1 MTNVQEKIEG
11 LRLKLHQHNFEY
23 YVNDTSL
30 ISDFEFDQLMKEL
43 QDLEALNPEFYDS
56 NSPSQRVG
64 GQITKNF
71 QTVTHAD
78 RMYSLGNTYSEEEIR
93 EWVDRIIKNLEGKTP
108 TFTCELK
115 YDGASINLTYE
126 KGALLS
132 AVTRGDGTQGDD
144 VTMNIKTIPN
154 IPLKLQGDFP
164 DLFEIRGEIV
174 MPLAG
179 FEALNKKRVDA
190 GENPY
195 MNPRNTASGSLKLQ
209 DSSETAQRSLTC
221 LLYSLVGKNLGFKNH
236 YDSLVEARSW
246 GFTVPDT
253 LVQSDSIDGILR
265 YINEWENKRDQLPFE
280 IDGIVIKVND
290 LRNQELLGFTSKS
303 PRWAISYKYQAEQAS
318 TTLETVSYQVGRTGA
333 ITPVANLN
341 PLLLSGTTVKRASLH
356 NADQIEK
363 LDLRLGDR
371 VYVEKGG
378 EIIPKI
384 VGVDHTMRGLIE
396 NRITYIDN
404 CPDCETTLVRIAG
417 EAQHYCPNITGCA
430 TQIIGKMQHYIGRTA
445 MDIEGLGGETVALL
459 FNEDLASNIADL
471 YALKEETLLPLE
483 RMAQKSVD
491 NLLLGLEA
499 SKEQPFAKVLFG
511 LGIRFVGATVAKC
524 LASHFGS
531 MTNLMQATEEEL
543 IAVDD
548 IGVRIAQSLVHY
560 FQIPSNRELL
570 DRLTLFGVQMENE
583 IIALASNALDGKNIV
598 VSGVFETLSRNE
610 LKAMIEEHG
619 GKVSSS
625 ISSKT
630 SFIVAGEGMGP
641 SKKVKAEKLEIP
653 LMTESSFL
661 NLLDL

>member
-1 MTNVQEKIEG
+1 MNVQEKIEG
-11 LRLKLHQHNFEY
+11 LRLKLHQYNFEY

-71 QTVTHAD
+71 QTVTHAE

-126 KGALLS
+126 KGALLR

-190 GENPY
+190 GEDPY

-265 YINEWENKRDQLPFE
+265 YINKWENKRDQLPFE

-290 LRNQELLGFTSKS
+290 LRDQELLGFTSKS

-511 LGIRFVGATVAKC
+511 LGIRFVGATVAKR

-583 IIALASNALDGKNIV
+583 IISLASNALDGKNIV

>member
-43 QDLEALNPEFYDS
+43 QDLEALNPKFYDS

-71 QTVTHAD
+71 QTVTHAE

-126 KGALLS
+126 KGALLR

-190 GENPY
+190 GEDPY

-619 GKVSSS
+619 GKVLSS

>member
-1 MTNVQEKIEG
+1 MTNAQEKIEG
-11 LRLKLHQHNFEY
+11 LRSKLHQYNFEY

-43 QDLEALNPEFYDS
+43 QDLEALHPEFYDS

-71 QTVTHAD
+71 ETVTHAE

-93 EWVDRIIKNLEGKTP
+93 DWVDRIIKNLDGEIP

-126 KGALLS
+126 KGVLLR

-154 IPLKLQGDFP
+154 VPLKLQGNFP

-179 FEALNKKRVDA
+179 FEALNRKRVEA
-190 GENPY
+190 GEEPY

-209 DSSETAQRSLTC
+209 DSSETAQRPLRC
-221 LLYSLVGKNLGFKNH
+221 LLYALVGKNLGFKSH
-236 YDSLVEARSW
+236 YDTLVEARTW

-253 LVQSDSIDGILR
+253 LVQADSTQGILY

-290 LRNQELLGFTSKS
+290 LKHQELLGFTSKS

-318 TTLETVSYQVGRTGA
+318 TNLETVSYQVGRTGA
-333 ITPVANLN
+333 ITPVANLT
-341 PLLLSGTTVKRASLH
+341 PVLLSGTTVKRASLH
-356 NADQIEK
+356 NADQIAK

-384 VGVDHTMRGLIE
+384 VGVDHRMRGLIE
-396 NRITYIDN
+396 HRVTYIEN
-404 CPDCETTLVRIAG
+404 CPDCAATLVRIAG
-417 EAQHYCPNITGCA
+417 EAQHYCPNTTGCA

-459 FNEDLASNIADL
+459 FNEGLVSNIADL
-471 YALKEETLLPLE
+471 YALKEEALLPLE

-491 NLLLGLEA
+491 NLLLGVEA
-499 SKEQPFAKVLFG
+499 SKKQPFAKVLFG
-511 LGIRFVGATVAKC
+511 LGIRFVGATVAKR

-531 MTNLMQATEEEL
+531 MSKLMQATEEEL

-560 FQIPSNRELL
+560 FQIPNNRELVE
-570 DRLTLFGVQMENE
+570 RLTQFGVQMENE
-583 IIALASNALDGKNIV
+583 TLALTSNALKGKNIV

-641 SKKVKAEKLEIP
+641 SKKVKAEKLAIP

-661 NLLDL
+661 DLLDS

>member
-11 LRLKLHQHNFEY
+11 LRLKLHQYNFEY

-71 QTVTHAD
+71 QTVTHAE

-115 YDGASINLTYE
+115 YDGVSINLTYE
-126 KGALLS
+126 KGALLR

-190 GENPY
+190 GEDPY

-209 DSSETAQRSLTC
+209 DSSETAQRPLTC
-221 LLYSLVGKNLGFKNH
+221 LLYTLVGKNLGFKNH

-290 LRNQELLGFTSKS
+290 LRDQELLGFTSKS

-396 NRITYIDN
+396 NRITYIDK
-404 CPDCETTLVRIAG
+404 CPDCKTTLVRIAG

-471 YALKEETLLPLE
+471 YALKEEALLPLE

-511 LGIRFVGATVAKC
+511 LGIRFVGATVAKR

>member
-1 MTNVQEKIEG
+1 MTNVQEQIED
-11 LRLKLHQHNFEY
+11 LRSKLHQYNFEY
-23 YVNDTSL
+23 YVNDISL

-43 QDLEALNPEFYDS
+43 QDLEALYPEFYDS

-64 GQITKNF
+64 GQITKKF
-71 QTVTHAD
+71 ETVTHAE

-93 EWVDRIIKNLEGKTP
+93 EWVDRISKNLEGKTP

-126 KGALLS
+126 KGALLR

-154 IPLKLQGDFP
+154 IPLKLQGHFP
-164 DLFEIRGEIV
+164 DLFEMRGEIV
-174 MPLAG
+174 MPLAD

-190 GENPY
+190 GEEPY
-195 MNPRNTASGSLKLQ
+195 KNPRNTASGSLKLQ
-209 DSSETAQRSLTC
+209 DSSETAQRPLTC
-221 LLYSLVGKNLGFKNH
+221 LLYALVGKNLGFKNH
-236 YDSLVEARSW
+236 FDSLVEARSW

-253 LVQSDSIDGILR
+253 LAQADSIDGILR

-290 LRNQELLGFTSKS
+290 LRDQELLGFTSKS
-303 PRWAISYKYQAEQAS
+303 PRWAISYKYKAEQAS
-318 TTLETVSYQVGRTGA
+318 TTLDSVSYQVGRTGA
-333 ITPVANLN
+333 ITPVANLT
-341 PLLLSGTTVKRASLH
+341 PVLLSGTTVKRASLH

-396 NRITYIDN
+396 NRIIYIDN

-417 EAQHYCPNITGCA
+417 EAQHYCPNIIGCA

-459 FNEDLASNIADL
+459 FNEGLVSNIADL
-471 YALKEETLLPLE
+471 YALKEEALLPLE

-491 NLLLGLEA
+491 NLLLGLE
-499 SKEQPFAKVLFG
+499 SSSNQPFEKVLFG
-511 LGIRFVGATVAKC
+511 LGIRFVGATVAKR
-524 LASHFGS
+524 LVSHFGS
-531 MTNLMQATEEEL
+531 MFNLMQATEEEL

-560 FQIPSNRELL
+560 FQIPSNRELVE
-570 DRLTLFGVQMENE
+570 RLTLFGVQMENE
-583 IIALASNALDGKNIV
+583 IITLTSNALDGKNIV

-610 LKAMIEEHG
+610 LKEMIEEHG
-619 GKVSSS
+619 GKVLSS

-630 SFIVAGEGMGP
+630 TFIVAGEGMGP

>member
-1 MTNVQEKIEG
+1 MTNVQEQIED
-11 LRLKLHQHNFEY
+11 LRSKLHQYNFEY
-23 YVNDTSL
+23 YVNDISL

-43 QDLEALNPEFYDS
+43 QDLEALYPEFYDS

-64 GQITKNF
+64 GQITKKF
-71 QTVTHAD
+71 ETVTHAE

-126 KGALLS
+126 KGALLR

-154 IPLKLQGDFP
+154 IPLKLQGHFP
-164 DLFEIRGEIV
+164 DLFEMRGEIV
-174 MPLAG
+174 MPLAD

-190 GENPY
+190 GEEPY
-195 MNPRNTASGSLKLQ
+195 KNPRNTASGSLKLQ
-209 DSSETAQRSLTC
+209 DSSETAQRPLTC
-221 LLYSLVGKNLGFKNH
+221 LLYALVGKNLGFKNH
-236 YDSLVEARSW
+236 FDSLVEARSW

-253 LVQSDSIDGILR
+253 LAQADSIDGILR

-290 LRNQELLGFTSKS
+290 LRDQELLGFTSKS
-303 PRWAISYKYQAEQAS
+303 PRWAISYKYKAEQAS
-318 TTLETVSYQVGRTGA
+318 TTLDSVSYQVGRTGA
-333 ITPVANLN
+333 ITPVANLT
-341 PLLLSGTTVKRASLH
+341 PVLLSGTTVKRASLH

-396 NRITYIDN
+396 NRIIYIDN

-417 EAQHYCPNITGCA
+417 EAQHYCPNIIGCA

-459 FNEDLASNIADL
+459 FNEGLVSNIADL
-471 YALKEETLLPLE
+471 YALKEEALLPLE

-491 NLLLGLEA
+491 NLLLGLE
-499 SKEQPFAKVLFG
+499 SSSNQPFEKVLFG
-511 LGIRFVGATVAKC
+511 LGIRFVGATVAKR
-524 LASHFGS
+524 LVSHFGS
-531 MTNLMQATEEEL
+531 MFNLMQATEEEL

-560 FQIPSNRELL
+560 FQIPSNRELVE
-570 DRLTLFGVQMENE
+570 RLTLFGVQMENE
-583 IIALASNALDGKNIV
+583 IITLTSNALDGKNIV

-610 LKAMIEEHG
+610 LKEMIEEHG
-619 GKVSSS
+619 GKVLSS

-630 SFIVAGEGMGP
+630 TFIVAGEGMGP

>member
-11 LRLKLHQHNFEY
+11 LRSKLHQYNFEY

-30 ISDFEFDQLMKEL
+30 ISDFEFDQMMKEL
-43 QDLEALNPEFYDS
+43 QDLEAQHPKLYDS

-71 QTVTHAD
+71 ETVIHAE

-126 KGALLS
+126 KGALLR

-154 IPLKLQGDFP
+154 IPLKLQGSFP

-179 FEALNKKRVDA
+179 FEALNKKRVEA
-190 GENPY
+190 GEEPY

-209 DSSETAQRSLTC
+209 DSSETAQRPLTC
-221 LLYSLVGKNLGFKNH
+221 LLYALVGKNLGFKNH

-253 LVQSDSIDGILR
+253 LVQADSIDGILR
-265 YINEWENKRDQLPFE
+265 YINEWEHKRDQLPFE

-290 LRNQELLGFTSKS
+290 LKDQELLGFTSKS

-333 ITPVANLN
+333 ITPVANLT
-341 PLLLSGTTVKRASLH
+341 PVLLSGTTVKRASLH

-363 LDLRLGDR
+363 LNLRLGDR

-396 NRITYIDN
+396 NRITYIDS

-459 FNEDLASNIADL
+459 FNEGLANNIADL
-471 YALKEETLLPLE
+471 YALKEEELLPLE

-499 SKEQPFAKVLFG
+499 SKKQPFAKVLFG
-511 LGIRFVGATVAKC
+511 LGIRFVGATVAKR
-524 LASHFGS
+524 LASHFVS
-531 MTNLMQATEEEL
+531 MSSLMQATEEEL

-560 FQIPSNRELL
+560 FQISSNRELVE
-570 DRLTLFGVQMENE
+570 RLTQFGVQMENE
-583 IIALASNALDGKNIV
+583 ILALTSNALDGKNIV

-641 SKKVKAEKLEIP
+641 SKKVKAEKLDIP
-653 LMTESSFL
+653 LMTEASFL

>member
-1 MTNVQEKIEG
+1 MTNAQEKIEG
-11 LRLKLHQHNFEY
+11 LRSKLHQYNFEY

-43 QDLEALNPEFYDS
+43 QDLEALHPEFYDS

-71 QTVTHAD
+71 ETVTHAE

-93 EWVDRIIKNLEGKTP
+93 DWVDRIIKNLDGEIP

-126 KGALLS
+126 KGVLLR

-154 IPLKLQGDFP
+154 VPLKLQGNFP

-179 FEALNKKRVDA
+179 FEALNRKRVEA
-190 GENPY
+190 GEEPY

-209 DSSETAQRSLTC
+209 DSSETAQRPLRC
-221 LLYSLVGKNLGFKNH
+221 LLYALVGKNLGFKSH
-236 YDSLVEARSW
+236 YDTLVEARTW

-253 LVQSDSIDGILR
+253 LVQADSTQGILY

-290 LRNQELLGFTSKS
+290 LKHQELLGFTSKS

-318 TTLETVSYQVGRTGA
+318 TNLETVSYQVGRTGA
-333 ITPVANLN
+333 ITPVANLT
-341 PLLLSGTTVKRASLH
+341 PVLLSGTTVKRASLH
-356 NADQIEK
+356 NADQIAK

-384 VGVDHTMRGLIE
+384 VGVDHRMRGLIE
-396 NRITYIDN
+396 HRVTYIEN
-404 CPDCETTLVRIAG
+404 CPDCAATLVRIAG
-417 EAQHYCPNITGCA
+417 EAQHYCPNTTGCA

-445 MDIEGLGGETVALL
+445 MDIEGLGGETVTLL
-459 FNEDLASNIADL
+459 FNEGLVNNIADL
-471 YALKEETLLPLE
+471 YALKEEALLPLE

-491 NLLLGLEA
+491 NLLLGIEA
-499 SKEQPFAKVLFG
+499 SKKQPFAKVLFG
-511 LGIRFVGATVAKC
+511 LGIRFVGATVAKR
-524 LASHFGS
+524 LASYFGS
-531 MTNLMQATEEEL
+531 MSKLMQATEEEL

-548 IGVRIAQSLVHY
+548 IGVRITQSLVHY
-560 FQIPSNRELL
+560 FQIPTNRELVE
-570 DRLTLFGVQMENE
+570 RLTQFGVQMENE
-583 IIALASNALDGKNIV
+583 TLALTSNVLEGKNIV

-641 SKKVKAEKLEIP
+641 SKKVKAEKLAIP

-661 NLLDL
+661 DLLDS